1 MPTLEQQEGRHVAP
15 YLPYLRRY
23 ARALTGSQGS
33 GDQLVR
39 ICLET
44 LIVEPERA
52 LQDRG
57 SRLALYRLFHEVW
70 RKIAILDPS
79 GDGRHGSSV
88 DGLEEHILALP
99 PIERQLLLLTTL
111 EVFSIQDAAYIVD
124 IEPEEALWLL
134 RTARDGLTAQTA
146 TTVLII
152 EDEPVIAFDIADVVT
167 EMGHKVV
174 GNARTREEAVAAARA
189 TRPGVVLAD
198 IQLSDGSSGIDAV
211 GDILGSMNVP
221 VIFVT
226 AYPERLLTGEGRE
239 PVYLVTKPF
248 DAETLRVTM
257 DQALL
262 LNRGMLAEPIAS

>member
-1 MPTLEQQEGRHVAP
+1 MSTIQQHEGRQVAP

-23 ARALTGSQGS
+23 ARALTGSQDS

-44 LIVEPERA
+44 LIIEPERA
-52 LQDRG
+52 RQDRD
-57 SRLALYRLFHEVW
+57 SRLALYKLFHEVW
-70 RKIAILDPS
+70 RKIEVLNLGA
-79 GDGRHGSSV
+79 DGRHGSSV
-88 DGLEEHILALP
+88 DALEEHILALS

-111 EVFSIQDAAYIVD
+111 EAFSVEDAAYIVN
-124 IEPEEALWLL
+124 IETSEAMRLL

-174 GNARTREEAVAAARA
+174 GNARTREEAVAAAKA
-189 TRPGVVLAD
+189 TTPGIVLAD

-211 GDILGSMNVP
+211 ADILGSMDVP

-226 AYPERLLTGEGRE
+226 AYPERLLTGEGPE

-262 LNRGMLAEPIAS
+262 LKRNMLAEPLAG